1 MTHPA
6 PLRRL
11 ARFGAIA
18 LALLAP
24 LALPAQTGGTG
35 AAPISESLVTE
46 IVHVSPAGNDS
57 TGNGSA
63 SAPYRTIQRGLNRA
77 NQFNAVEVGAKVLV
91 APGTYREGAIGAAT
105 AITFPSPATAAPIIL
120 EGAGWNPAAPANTG
134 DVIITGSEPWTG
146 WTAVGDGT
154 WTKAW
159 PYDWGLSPD
168 NGAPNVPEV
177 FRRYEMVHVNGATY
191 YQVTGPSDPRRANV
205 RPGDGCFWVDEVN
218 DLITVAPPSGF
229 GDLNSALVEVSV
241 RRRLVHHFRTQ
252 SATSP
257 TNIVLRNLVFQ
268 HSGSGYNRAAVQLQN
283 VIGAHLEDCVFRD
296 NKNIG
301 LTGGGINSVA
311 TFRRLLASGNAEMGF
326 TWRGVDLLAEDI
338 DLLNNSRQADVSQY
352 YGWGYGGMK
361 IGESANMTFR
371 RLRALDNVGLGF
383 WFDTGNVNMLLED
396 SVSTGNTTTGLFVEN
411 NNRNNLPGL
420 GTSTTVLARNCLFVG
435 NVQTSPQNFVTGRGV
450 YITESEN
457 VVIEDCVIYDNERQF
472 RIANGPGRGP
482 IANITIK
489 DSFIANRVSGQ
500 VLYSA
505 DNSTAW
511 NQFWSTLNP
520 ATGDNT
526 YFDPSG
532 AVRFANAT
540 AGITLDLAGWQAL
553 TGADAGSSWT
563 LWPAPAFALEA
574 ESGAL
579 VAPMIAVTGD
589 PTAFG
594 GSYVTVPNGTG
605 NHSSG
610 MPATGTATYA
620 FEVYRTGEYRIWGR
634 SAAQADTTN
643 VFADDSAWLRVNQG
657 PAANWTLNKNA
668 NFSTAWKWGLVN
680 DEITQANPVLV
691 SLRPGFHTLTVAWR
705 EDGAK
710 FDRLEIT
717 ADTAYTPAEPPA
729 PPPPP
734 PPPVPV
740 LVAAHNLGGTPPA
753 GWANDSGLLSSGT
766 GTGSTSNAIVVSG
779 VTDPAPQAVY
789 QNHRH
794 HASAFTVTLSNLAP
808 GVQHSLRLHFCD
820 TWADGP
826 NKRRFH
832 VNINGTRVLT
842 EFDVFQVSGG
852 RYRAHVESFAATSDA
867 NGQIVIQLLA
877 GSKNRPMLSGLELWK

>member
-1 MTHPA
+1 MTLHPA

-11 ARFGAIA
+11 ALLCASA

-154 WTKAW
+154 WTKPW
-159 PYDWGLSPD
+159 LYNWGLSPD

-191 YQVTGPSDPRRANV
+191 YQVTGPSDPRRANLAATE
-205 RPGDGCFWVDEVN
+205 GCFWVDETN
-218 DLITVAPPSGF
+218 DLITVAPPTGF
-229 GDLNSALVEVSV
+229 GDLNAALVEVTV
-241 RRRLVHHFRTQ
+241 RRRLLHHWRSQ
-252 SATSP
+252 SSTTP
-257 TNIVLRNLVFQ
+257 THIVVRNLVFQ
-268 HSGSGYNRAAVQLQN
+268 HSGSGYNSAAVQLQN
-283 VIGAHLEDCVFRD
+283 IIGAHLEDCVFRN
-296 NKNIG
+296 NKNQG
-301 LTGGGINSVA
+301 FTGGGINSVA
-311 TFRRLLASGNAEMGF
+311 TFRRLLATGNAEMGF
-326 TWRGVDLLAEDI
+326 TWRGVNLLAEDI
-338 DLLNNSRQADVSQY
+338 DLIKNSRQADVSQY

-361 IGESANMTFR
+361 IGNSSDMTFR

-411 NNRNNLPGL
+411 NNRNNILDL
-420 GTSTTVLARNCLFVG
+420 GVRTTVHARNVLLVG
-435 NVQTSPQNFVTGRGV
+435 NVQTSPQNSVIGRGL

-457 VVIEDCVIYDNERQF
+457 VVIEDCVIYDNSRQI

-482 IANITIK
+482 IANVTIK
-489 DSFIANRVSGQ
+489 DSFLANREAGQ

-511 NQFWSTLNP
+511 NQFHTTLNP
-520 ATGDNT
+520 ATGNNT
-526 YFDPSG
+526 YFDPSDT
-532 AVRFANAT
+532 VRFANAT
-540 AGITLDLAGWQAL
+540 AGITLDLAGWQSL
-553 TGADAGSSWT
+553 TGVEADSTWS
-563 LWPAPAFALEA
+563 LWPAPAQALEA
-574 ESGAL
+574 ESGAIL
-579 VAPMIAVTGD
+579 APMQIFGGD
-589 PTAFG
+589 STAFG
-594 GSYVTVPNGTG
+594 GSYITVLNGTG

-610 MPATGTATYA
+610 MPSNGTATYS
-620 FEVYRTGEYRIWGR
+620 FEVYRTGNYAIWGR
-634 SAAQADTTN
+634 TAAQADSTN
-643 VFADDSAWLRVNQG
+643 VFADDSVWLRVNRG
-657 PAANWTLNKNA
+657 PVANWTLNKNA
-668 NFSTAWKWGLVN
+668 GFSTAWKWGRAN
-680 DEITQANPVLV
+680 DETTQTNPLLV
-691 SLRPGFHTLTVAWR
+691 ALRPGFHTLTIGWR
-705 EDGAK
+705 EDGARL
-710 FDRLEIT
+710 DRIEIT
-717 ADTAYTPAEPPA
+717 ADTTYTPAEPPA

-734 PPPVPV
+734 PPEPV
-740 LVAAHNLGGTPPA
+740 LVSAHNIGGGAPS
-753 GWANDSGLLSSGT
+753 GWTHDTGIVSSGT
-766 GTGSTSNAIVVSG
+766 GTGSTTLAIDRSTVAN
-779 VTDPAPQAVY
+779 PAPEAVY

-794 HASAFTVTLSNLAP
+794 HASAFSVTLSGLTP
-808 GVQHSLRLHFCD
+808 GAEHSLRLHFCE
-820 TWADGP
+820 TWADAP

-832 VNINGTRVLT
+832 VEINGTRVLT
-842 EFDVFQVSGG
+842 NLDVFQASGA
-852 RYRAHVESFAATSDA
+852 RYRAHIETFTATADA
-867 NGQIVIQLLA
+867 NGQIIASFLA
-877 GSKNRPMLSGLELWK
+877 GSKNRPFVSGVEVWK